1 MEKKYFEWFLG
12 TAGNM
17 DDGETMDYLNGRIRR
32 IQIAVCG
39 HRVAQKVIA
48 DGYPGPDSLS
58 VHWMA

>member
-1 MEKKYFEWFLG
+1 
-12 TAGNM
+12 
-17 DDGETMDYLNGRIRR
+17 MDYLNGRIRR